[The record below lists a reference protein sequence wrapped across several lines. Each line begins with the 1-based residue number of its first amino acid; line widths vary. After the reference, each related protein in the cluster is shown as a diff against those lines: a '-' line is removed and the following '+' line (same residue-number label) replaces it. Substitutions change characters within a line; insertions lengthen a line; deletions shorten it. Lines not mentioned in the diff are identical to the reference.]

1 MTKPAEPRAFS
12 ESSPRQEGHL
22 SGWNEARGFGFLKA
36 VDGGPDAFAHIRA
49 FAKEERHIEEGHLYS
64 YQTETDEAGRLRA
77 ADIRPI
83 RPVRPEPVQPSL
95 LHKLLSR
102 SPRILVIPAFLF
114 IAIAVAI
121 TTTVSPG
128 WFIVYG
134 VASIACFIGY
144 GLDKRA
150 ATHKQWRVSETILLM
165 VGLVG
170 GWPGA
175 ILAQEFFRHKTK
187 KPAFRTLFWMS
198 VAINMAA
205 FVQIAAFTGA

>member
-1 MTKPAEPRAFS
+1 MTKPVAPASTENV
-12 ESSPRQEGHL
+12 PRQEGHL
-22 SGWNEARGFGFLKA
+22 SGWNEGRGFGFLKP
-36 VDGGPDAFAHIRA
+36 VGGGPDAFAHIRA

-64 YQTETDEAGRLRA
+64 YQTETDKAGRLRA

-83 RPVRPEPVQPSL
+83 RPPPVKPSL
-95 LHKLLSR
+95 LGIVISR
-102 SPRILVIPAFLF
+102 TPRIMVIPAFLF
-114 IAIAVAI
+114 IAIAVSM
-121 TTTVSPG
+121 TTQVSPG
-128 WFIVYG
+128 WLAVYG
-134 VASIACFIGY
+134 LASFACFIGY
-144 GLDKRA
+144 ALDKRA

-175 ILAQEFFRHKTK
+175 ILAQEIFRHKTK